1 MSGGL
6 TPCRQLRP
14 SSRQEHVRALNYS
27 TFKLSNIQTIKQKQS
42 NIQTTH
48 KSLYSAAAFK
58 KSKITSGLSVVKG
71 MRKHIHWIR
80 MMVYDAVV
88 NQVPTTNIPTLIQK
102 FFERSGIT
110 LKDGCTDFHRVPYQ
124 NCCHEII
131 NNISNT
137 LTDRVAVNHAAIQ
150 KINETWDKSLNE
162 LNCHLHPLDTIASS
176 CRAALKALET
186 EKGQLYGKD
195 CMAGNLVLQMNKMRY
210 KDGKGD
216 PKGFTTFLDDHK
228 LPRRNMPRYRG
239 NRLHILFHICGK
251 FIEHYD
257 LFLKFLRTGTVSCG
271 GLQAS
276 IRSDFA
282 NETAK
287 LRLQVLGLLGK
298 LLSGPWMQKF
308 YTSAESQIDHTHG
321 ITVVRDV
328 VSALKESSG
337 NPIVLLTRETDFFE
351 NRLDEDRDP
360 VLKKLRQCPSD
371 DSLRASLCKMIV
383 GCLTAVIAVLERQ

>member
-1 MSGGL
+1 
-6 TPCRQLRP
+6 
-14 SSRQEHVRALNYS
+14 
-27 TFKLSNIQTIKQKQS
+27 
-42 NIQTTH
+42 
-48 KSLYSAAAFK
+48 
-58 KSKITSGLSVVKG
+58 
-71 MRKHIHWIR
+71 
-80 MMVYDAVV
+80 MVYDAVV

-124 NCCHEII
+124 NCRHEII

-228 LPRRNMPRYRG
+228 LPRGIMPRYRG

-383 GCLTAVIAVLERQ
+383 ACLTAVIAVLERQYKCYFGINLTAELKKETESARSHNIDAEEVMGMFSAAKQRAPNATRNPVLPFFQNESQEKSNS

>member
-1 MSGGL
+1 
-6 TPCRQLRP
+6 
-14 SSRQEHVRALNYS
+14 
-27 TFKLSNIQTIKQKQS
+27 
-42 NIQTTH
+42 
-48 KSLYSAAAFK
+48 
-58 KSKITSGLSVVKG
+58 
-71 MRKHIHWIR
+71 
-80 MMVYDAVV
+80 
-88 NQVPTTNIPTLIQK
+88 
-102 FFERSGIT
+102 
-110 LKDGCTDFHRVPYQ
+110 
-124 NCCHEII
+124 
-131 NNISNT
+131 
-137 LTDRVAVNHAAIQ
+137 
-150 KINETWDKSLNE
+150 
-162 LNCHLHPLDTIASS
+162 
-176 CRAALKALET
+176 
-186 EKGQLYGKD
+186 
-195 CMAGNLVLQMNKMRY
+195 MAGNLVLQMNKIRY

-216 PKGFTTFLDDHK
+216 PKGFTTFLDDHH
-228 LPRRNMPRYRG
+228 LPRGIMPRYRG

-257 LFLKFLRTGTVSCG
+257 LFLKFLTTGTVSWG

-337 NPIVLLTRETDFFE
+337 NPIVLQTRETFFFE

-360 VLKKLRQCPSD
+360 VLQKLRQCPSD

-383 GCLTAVIAVLERQ
+383 ACPTAVIAALERQYKKKNTTNATLE